1 LEKELNNQQ
10 NSLTENETKN
20 HHQTYD
26 SPFSRRI
33 KKSTRVKE
41 SIIKYFFA
49 LNGTAALI
57 FIILIF
63 IFLFKEGFKAV
74 EHIGL
79 VDFIYHS
86 RLLDDGTFIRV
97 FEWYPTSEDARYSLV
112 PLILGTLLT
121 SIPATIIST
130 FFGVGAGIYLSE
142 IANPKAK
149 EILKPI
155 IELFAGIPT
164 VVLGIYLSE
173 IANPKAKEILKPVI
187 ELFAGIPTVVLG
199 FIMLVVGASFFNDL
213 FNPTNRLNA
222 FIAAIGL
229 SFVVIPVIASL
240 TEDALHSIPND
251 LRMASYGMGATK
263 WQTISRVILPAAF
276 SGVSASILLGF
287 GRAVGETMIVL
298 MAAGNA
304 ANISTNIFQSVRT
317 MTATIAAE
325 MGEVSQGSDH
335 YYSLFFIGIV
345 LFSITFLLNLIAEI
359 IINKMR
365 KKNTF

>member
-1 LEKELNNQQ
+1 MSEEEFNSRALTSDFSKRIGKYTRFKEGLIQ
-10 NSLTENETKN
+10 
-20 HHQTYD
+20 
-26 SPFSRRI
+26 F
-33 KKSTRVKE
+33 
-41 SIIKYFFA
+41 FFA
-49 LNGTAALI
+49 VNGAMALV

-63 IFLFKEGFKAV
+63 VFLFKEGIRAFT
-74 EHIGL
+74 HIGL
-79 VDFIYHS
+79 ADFLYHN
-86 RLLDDGTFIRV
+86 RLLDTNIIMKV
-97 FEWYPTSEDARYSLV
+97 FEWYPTSEEPRYSMV

-121 SIPATIIST
+121 ALPATLIST
-130 FFGVGAGIYLSE
+130 VLGVGAGIYLSE

-164 VVLGIYLSE
+164 VVLGFL
-173 IANPKAKEILKPVI
+173 
-187 ELFAGIPTVVLG
+187 
-199 FIMLVVGASFFNDL
+199 MLVVGASFFNDL
-213 FNPTNRLNA
+213 FDPTNRLNA

-229 SFVVIPVIASL
+229 SFVVIPIIASL

-251 LRMASYGMGATK
+251 LRMASYGIGATK

-304 ANISTNIFQSVRT
+304 ANITANIFQSVRT

-335 YYSLFFIGIV
+335 YYALFFIGII
-345 LFSITFLLNLIAEI
+345 LFSITFVLNLIAEI

>member
-1 LEKELNNQQ
+1 MESELNKE
-10 NSLTENETKN
+10 NSVITVDEKLQAEV
-20 HHQTYD
+20 YV
-26 SPFSRRI
+26 SPFSKCI
-33 KKSTRVKE
+33 KKSTKIKE
-41 SIIKYFFA
+41 NIIEYFFA
-49 LNGTAALI
+49 INGAAALI

-63 IFLFKEGFKAV
+63 IFLFKEGFRAF

-79 VDFIYHS
+79 ADFIYHN
-86 RLLDDGTFIRV
+86 RLLDGNIIQKV
-97 FEWYPTSEDARYSLV
+97 FEWYPTSEEPRYSLV

-121 SIPATIIST
+121 AIPATLIST
-130 FFGVGAGIYLSE
+130 FFGVGAGIYLAE

-164 VVLGIYLSE
+164 VVLG
-173 IANPKAKEILKPVI
+173 
-187 ELFAGIPTVVLG
+187 

-213 FNPTNRLNA
+213 LNPANRLNA

-229 SFVVIPVIASL
+229 SFVVIPIIASL
-240 TEDALHSIPND
+240 TEDALHSIPDD
-251 LRMASYGMGATK
+251 LRMASYGIGATK

-287 GRAVGETMIVL
+287 GRAIGETMIVL

-304 ANISTNIFQSVRT
+304 ANITTNIFHSVRT

-345 LFSITFLLNLIAEI
+345 LFSITFILNLIAEI
-359 IINKMR
+359 IISKMR

>member
-1 LEKELNNQQ
+1 MGIEEATHNTLVTMNEVELQGN
-10 NSLTENETKN
+10 K
-20 HHQTYD
+20 YA
-26 SPFSRRI
+26 SPFSKKI

-49 LNGTAALI
+49 VNGAAALV

-63 IFLFKEGFKAV
+63 IFLFKEGFRAF

-79 VDFIYHS
+79 ADFIYHN
-86 RLLDDGTFIRV
+86 RLLDDSTFKKV
-97 FEWYPTSEDARYSLV
+97 FEWYPTSEEPRFSLV

-121 SIPATIIST
+121 AVPATIISSI
-130 FFGVGAGIYLSE
+130 FGVGAGIYLSE

-164 VVLGIYLSE
+164 VVLG
-173 IANPKAKEILKPVI
+173 
-187 ELFAGIPTVVLG
+187 
-199 FIMLVVGASFFNDL
+199 FIMLAVGASFFNDI

-222 FIAAIGL
+222 FIAALGL
-229 SFVVIPVIASL
+229 SFVVIPIIASL

-263 WQTISRVILPAAF
+263 WQTIRLVILPAAF

-287 GRAVGETMIVL
+287 GRAIGETMIVL

-304 ANISTNIFQSVRT
+304 ANITANIFQSVRT